1 MKILIKKDTDNKTNK
16 QLEKVIFKERKQ
28 QKRDLTNLFVRNSNN
43 DINNSNNTKNSDN
56 DDDKNNDDKS
66 NEK

>member
-1 MKILIKKDTDNKTNK
+1 MKIIIKKDTDNKTNK

-28 QKRDLTNLFVRNSNN
+28 QKRDFTNLFVRNSN
-43 DINNSNNTKNSDN
+43 N